1 MNLYIVGSLREKS
14 FNKKLAERLKELAGG
29 EIALI
34 NDIPMF
40 NQDLEKNPPEAVTEL
55 RKKVLAAD
63 NIIFVSPEYNYTI
76 PGTTK
81 NVVDWLSRPYSGNP
95 HVLLKKKA
103 YIAGASLG
111 FAGTARMQKDLLTLL
126 KMIGTDV
133 KTQALYVVINN
144 QTGKWSDDTEKLIG
158 EFADKLK

>member
-14 FNKKLAERLKELAGG
+14 FNKKLAERLQELAGG
-29 EIALI
+29 EIAFI
-34 NDIPMF
+34 NDVPMF
-40 NQDLEKNPPEAVTEL
+40 NQDLEKNPPESVTDL

-63 NIIFVSPEYNYTI
+63 NIIFVSPEYNYAI

-81 NVVDWLSRPYSGNP
+81 NVVDWLSRPYAGSP

-126 KMIGTDV
+126 KMIGTEV

-144 QTGKWSDDTEKLIG
+144 QTGKWSDETEELIE

>member
-34 NDIPMF
+34 NDTPMF

-81 NVVDWLSRPYSGNP
+81 NVVDWLSRPYSENP
-95 HVLLKKKA
+95 HVLLKKNA

-144 QTGKWSDDTEKLIG
+144 QTGKWSDETEKLIV